1 MTLDTIT
8 HDDVIQEE
16 PEELSEEE
24 YYPEDNACEDKIII
38 PSPKVSIDEND
49 IPIIVRNTASFE
61 ERILEAS
68 PDASVPLELA
78 PCDICGRK
86 FNPQA
91 LERHTKVCEKVKSK
105 PKKVFDAANKVWKAD
120 VPAEHKTPATP
131 KSTPK
136 KKKPSKPEDNY
147 QTCDYCQRKFC
158 PNAYDRH
165 VEFCKEKA
173 TRLQTSPTKDMVAQ
187 AKLLAR
193 TKYNPK
199 EAKNNSKRN
208 STSPSRKASLVSLL
222 SEVSL
227 PPWNLSGRNT
237 PNYSSLTRAEGN
249 LRSSK
254 RNKTSLLSGTKSL
267 GRATGLQYLRQGDA
281 GQDYDE
287 NWNPETVP
295 KATTLSRDASG
306 RGSIR
311 KPALTKAALL
321 RLSAGEKKADE
332 EEKKRLTNEF
342 GNNNV
347 NNNGNNFD
355 YLRNKSA
362 TPNSNLMTRSAY
374 DYSSSFSR
382 NDRCKSQTPQMS
394 RRSSSR
400 SAVGRESTSP
410 YSWQSFKPLI
420 KPSVYHPLT
429 STRAEPD
436 GIEDDE
442 DLKRKDSLEGEYDHS
457 KEYDPFQTAERQMQ
471 ELLFGT
477 STSTS
482 SYAPV
487 QKPQPVRPSAT
498 SAFSAYIP
506 GRMNRQNTSSPSK
519 QYSYSGLSSLGSKSS
534 YQPLSSSPQKTGV
547 RDYVTSPSKFG
558 ASRDYMPTKVSPGR
572 EYSRPS
578 NSYNSMSSS
587 DYGLGKMANND
598 NSNLTRANSL
608 RSTSTRNWKDIFP
621 SLTRTP
627 SNLQQQ
633 DQREERPGR
642 QETMARFCHECGN
655 PFPMAHVRFCCECGV
670 KRLYI

>member
-16 PEELSEEE
+16 PEELSDEE
-24 YYPEDNACEDKIII
+24 YYHEDTNSEDKVII

-49 IPIIVRNTASFE
+49 IPIIVRNKSSFE

-68 PDASVPLELA
+68 PDAAVPLELT

-105 PKKVFDAANKVWKAD
+105 PKKIFDAANKLWKSEAQSKA
-120 VPAEHKTPATP
+120 PSTP
-131 KSTPK
+131 KTAK
-136 KKKPSKPEDNY
+136 KKKPTKPEDNY
-147 QTCDYCQRKFC
+147 QTCEYCQRKFC
-158 PNAYDRH
+158 ATAFERH
-165 VEFCKEKA
+165 VEFCREKA
-173 TRLQTSPTKDMVAQ
+173 NRLQTSPTKDMIAQ

-199 EAKNNSKRN
+199 EAKYSSKRG
-208 STSPSRKASLVSLL
+208 STSPSRKASLVSLI

-237 PNYSSLTRAEGN
+237 PNYSSLTKAEGN

-254 RNKTSLLSGTKSL
+254 RNKTSLLTGTKSL
-267 GRATGLQYLRQGDA
+267 GRASGIQYLRQGDA
-281 GQDYDE
+281 GQDPDYDE
-287 NWNPETVP
+287 NWNPETAP

-347 NNNGNNFD
+347 NNNSNNFD
-355 YLRNKSA
+355 YLRNKSV

-374 DYSSSFSR
+374 DYSTYSR

-400 SAVGRESTSP
+400 SGVGRESTSP
-410 YSWQSFKPLI
+410 YSWQSFKPVI
-420 KPSVYHPLT
+420 KPSAYHPLT
-429 STRAEPD
+429 SARAEPD
-436 GIEDDE
+436 GIENNE

-477 STSTS
+477 SSSGS
-482 SYAPV
+482 SYSV

-506 GRMNRQNTSSPSK
+506 GRMTRQNTASPTK
-519 QYSYSGLSSLGSKSS
+519 QYSYTGLNSLGTKTS

-547 RDYVTSPSKFG
+547 RDFVTSPTKFG
-558 ASRDYMPTKVSPGR
+558 STRDYIPTKVSPGR

-578 NSYNSMSSS
+578 NSYNNTMSSS
-587 DYGLGKMANND
+587 DYGLGKMATSD
-598 NSNLTRANSL
+598 SSGLSRANSL

-627 SNLQQQ
+627 SNLQSSEHADPRTSQ
-633 DQREERPGR
+633 
-642 QETMARFCHECGN
+642 TMARFCHECGN

>member
-16 PEELSEEE
+16 PEELSDAE
-24 YYPEDNACEDKIII
+24 YYHEYSNSEDKVII

-49 IPIIVRNTASFE
+49 IPIIVRNRSSFE

-68 PDASVPLELA
+68 PDASIPLELT

-105 PKKVFDAANKVWKAD
+105 PKKIFDAANKIWKSEAQAD
-120 VPAEHKTPATP
+120 SRTTSTSKTAI
-131 KSTPK
+131 K
-136 KKKPSKPEDNY
+136 KKKPTKPEDNY
-147 QTCDYCQRKFC
+147 QTCEYCQRKFC
-158 PNAYDRH
+158 PNAFDRH
-165 VEFCKEKA
+165 VEFCKEKSN
-173 TRLQTSPTKDMVAQ
+173 RLQTSPTKDMIAQ

-199 EAKNNSKRN
+199 EAKHSSKIN
-208 STSPSRKASLVSLL
+208 STSPSRKASLVSLI

-227 PPWNLSGRNT
+227 PPWTLSGRNT
-237 PNYSSLTRAEGN
+237 PNYSSLTKAEGN

-254 RNKTSLLSGTKSL
+254 RNKTSLLTGTKSL
-267 GRATGLQYLRQGDA
+267 GRASGIQYLRQGDA
-281 GQDYDE
+281 GQDPEYDE
-287 NWNPETVP
+287 NWNPETAP

-321 RLSAGEKKADE
+321 RLSAGEKKADD

-355 YLRNKSA
+355 YLRNKSV
-362 TPNSNLMTRSAY
+362 TPNSNMMTRSAY
-374 DYSSSFSR
+374 DYSTYSR
-382 NDRCKSQTPQMS
+382 NNRSKSQTPQMS

-400 SAVGRESTSP
+400 SGVGRESTSP
-410 YSWQSFKPLI
+410 YSWQSFKPVI
-420 KPSVYHPLT
+420 KPSAYHPLT
-429 STRAEPD
+429 SARAEPD
-436 GIEDDE
+436 GIENDE

-477 STSTS
+477 SPGTSTYS
-482 SYAPV
+482 V

-506 GRMNRQNTSSPSK
+506 GRMTRQNTASPIK
-519 QYSYSGLSSLGSKSS
+519 QYNYSGLSSLGTKAS
-534 YQPLSSSPQKTGV
+534 YQPLNSSPQKTGV
-547 RDYVTSPSKFG
+547 RDFVTSPSKFG
-558 ASRDYMPTKVSPGR
+558 TSQDYMPTKVSPGR
-572 EYSRPS
+572 EYSRPA
-578 NSYNSMSSS
+578 NSYNTNTMAAS
-587 DYGLGKMANND
+587 DYGLGKMATSD
-598 NSNLTRANSL
+598 SSGLSRANSL

-627 SNLQQQ
+627 SNLQSADHT
-633 DQREERPGR
+633 DQRTS
-642 QETMARFCHECGN
+642 QAMARFCHECGN